1 MSVSYM
7 GGMHRDTRCAEL
19 GAKDVGRTVTLMGW
33 VASRRDHGGIVF
45 IDLRDRDGIT
55 QVAFSPD
62 RMAAAHTEAH
72 RLRSEFVIAVRGEV
86 CGRPDGTVNP
96 RMATGEI
103 EVYADELV
111 ILNVAE
117 TPPFQ
122 IEDDCDTAEE
132 VRLRHRYLDL
142 RRRPLQQALI
152 LRHHIAQ
159 AARRYLDDNG
169 FIEVDTPMLTRST
182 PEGARDYVVPS
193 RVYPGSFYALPQSP
207 QLFKQLLMV
216 AGFDRYF
223 QIARCFRDE
232 DLRADRQPEFTQID
246 LELSFSDQD
255 EIMAITEGLI
265 TSMCGAAGHT
275 VSPPFARI
283 TYDDA
288 MARYGCDRP
297 DVRFGLELVDVTDI
311 GAACEFKVFSA
322 AAARGGLVKGIRI
335 PGGASMSRKMI
346 DELTKFVQRYGA
358 KGMAYFKVTGD
369 GPTSNIAKFFSP
381 EQLAEIGRRMEAE
394 EGDLLVFGAD
404 TAHVVND
411 SLAALRNHLGRER
424 NLYDP
429 QELRFVWVTDFPM
442 FEVGEGGHLSACH
455 HPFTMVVEEDL
466 ERLESDPASLRTYA
480 YDLVLNGTE
489 IGGGSLRIHDLDVQL
504 RMLAVLGFSE
514 AEARARFGFLLE
526 ALAHGA
532 PPHGGLAFGL
542 DRVAMILA
550 NRESIRDVIAFP
562 KTQRAT
568 CLLTQ
573 APSPIDEAQLEEL
586 RLMVEKEV

>member
-1 MSVSYM
+1 MSYM

-19 GAKDVGRTVTLMGW
+19 RAADVGRRVTLMGW

-55 QVAFSPD
+55 QVAFAPD
-62 RMAAAHTEAH
+62 RMAEAHAQAH

-86 CGRPDGTVNP
+86 CARPEGTVNP

-111 ILNVAE
+111 ILNAAE

-122 IEDDCDTAEE
+122 IEDECETAED

-152 LRHHIAQ
+152 LRHRISQ
-159 AARRYLDDNG
+159 AARRYLDEHG
-169 FIEVDTPMLTRST
+169 FIEVETPMLTRST

-246 LELSFSDQD
+246 LELSFAGQE
-255 EIMAITEGLI
+255 EILELTEGLI
-265 TSMCGAAGHT
+265 TAICEAAGRAVT
-275 VSPPFARI
+275 PPFPRL
-283 TYDDA
+283 TYAEA
-288 MARYGCDRP
+288 MARYGTDRP
-297 DVRFGLELVDVTDI
+297 DVRFGLELVDLSDVA
-311 GAACEFKVFSA
+311 AACDFKVFSA
-322 AAARGGLVKGIRI
+322 AVGRGGLVKGIRI
-335 PGGASMSRKMI
+335 PGGASLSRKEI
-346 DELTKFVQRYGA
+346 DELTRFVQRYGA
-358 KGMAYFKVTGD
+358 KGMAYFKVTAD
-369 GPTSNIAKFFSP
+369 GPTSNIAKFFSG
-381 EQLAEIGRRMEAE
+381 EQLAEIGRRMEAA

-404 TAHVVND
+404 TAHVVHD

-424 NLYDP
+424 GLYDP
-429 QELRFVWVTDFPM
+429 DTLSFVWVTDFPM
-442 FEVGEGGHLSACH
+442 FEVGEGGHLSANH
-455 HPFTMVVEEDL
+455 HPFTMIQEEDL
-466 ERLESDPASLRTYA
+466 ARLESDPRDLRTYA
-480 YDLVLNGTE
+480 YDLVLNGIE
-489 IGGGSLRIHDLDVQL
+489 IGGGSLRNHDLATQL
-504 RMLAVLGFSE
+504 RVLAALGFDEEE
-514 AEARARFGFLLE
+514 AHARFGFLLE

-542 DRVAMILA
+542 DRVAMLLA
-550 NRESIRDVIAFP
+550 GRESIRDVIAFP

-568 CLLTQ
+568 CLLTE
-573 APSPIDEAQLEEL
+573 APAPIDDEQLDEL
-586 RLMVEKEV
+586 RLMVEREEG